1 MGPSLKIVKS
11 LKDLL
16 MMVRIVGGHGGVSPG
31 FRTTSYLIDG
41 KLLIDAGSAASGL
54 QIDEQVLID
63 NILISHSHLDHISD
77 LAFMADN
84 CFGLKGKP
92 FEIHCH
98 GPVKKAIM
106 THLLNDIIWPDFTAL
121 PTKDNPT
128 LHFNELESEQKFQVG
143 EYTILPVRVN
153 HPGDALGF
161 IVEKGNCAIVFT
173 QDTGPT
179 ERIWEL
185 AKGYSNLK
193 AIFTE
198 VSFPNKLEKVAI
210 DSQHH
215 TPATMAHEITKMPGD
230 VPIFL
235 GHLKPNYQPLLFQ
248 EIDALGNDRINILGS
263 DDTSYVF

>member
-1 MGPSLKIVKS
+1 
-11 LKDLL
+11 

-31 FRTTSYLIDG
+31 FRATSYLIDG
-41 KLLIDAGSAASGL
+41 KLLIDAGSVASGI

-77 LAFMADN
+77 LAFLSDN

-92 FEIHCH
+92 FEIYTHK
-98 GPVKKAIM
+98 PVREAIM
-106 THLLNDIIWPDFTAL
+106 THLMNDVIWPDFTVL
-121 PTKDNPT
+121 PTPDNPT
-128 LHFNELESEQKFQVG
+128 LRFHDLTDESPFELGDYK
-143 EYTILPVRVN
+143 ILPVRVN
-153 HPGDALGF
+153 HPGGALGF
-161 IVEKGNCAIVFT
+161 IIEKGKTAIVFT

-179 ERIWEL
+179 DRIWEL
-185 AKGYSNLK
+185 AKGYNNLK

-198 VSFPNKLEKVAI
+198 VSFPDKLKQVAI

-215 TPATMAHEITKMPGD
+215 TPSSLKEEMKKMPPD

-235 GHLKPNYQPLLFQ
+235 GHLKPNYQSLLFK
-248 EIDALGNDRINILGS
+248 EIEEIGSERISLLGS